1 MLGMRGPA
9 QQIYAPADGSQG
21 EPSQDWISQRLQWI
35 GQLNPFYQG
44 RHAMWHGR
52 PLAGMGSFAPP
63 TESTG
68 RGEVTH
74 GTFLKELEGEDDVYG
89 SGIFDQSGR
98 GPTVHATLGV
108 FEDHPSLPGYVGR
121 EVQFAVSKEV
131 SDITSGADVVVVPG
145 GGMSYQ
151 ERGGKIVQ
159 YDRFGPTPPR
169 PDYNPPAGPG
179 AYTEKN
185 QVYTWLD
192 DNILQ
197 SRIARLKDTERAP
210 EPGHIGLRAS
220 TVAEMQRKAGNP
232 AAAKATLDMAER
244 QLGHTRRPV
253 VPYDRSVRVMPTKGP
268 RDAGAVPTTHFVPN
282 TGAVGEYFEP
292 PMSGV
297 GEYFEPPGMSGYGAY
312 EAQGPQPPRRPPYGV
327 RKESIVD
334 APLWAVGIHKGP
346 PGGFPVRVSPAP
358 VPVHRGWPKSYGAAE
373 EEPKPL
379 GWGAY
384 AIGGLLVGAAAAMLV
399 GATKMKGGKA
409 R

>member
-1 MLGMRGPA
+1 
-9 QQIYAPADGSQG
+9 
-21 EPSQDWISQRLQWI
+21 
-35 GQLNPFYQG
+35 
-44 RHAMWHGR
+44 
-52 PLAGMGSFAPP
+52 MGGFEPP

-74 GTFLKELEGEDDVYG
+74 PTFLRELEGEDDVYG

-131 SDITSGADVVVVPG
+131 ADITSGADVVVVPG

-169 PDYNPPAGPG
+169 PDYVPPAGPG
-179 AYTEKN
+179 AFTQKN
-185 QVYTWLD
+185 QVYTFLD
-192 DNILQ
+192 DQLLQ
-197 SRIARLKDTERAP
+197 SRIARLKTTERAP
-210 EPGHIGLRAS
+210 EPGTIGLRAS

-232 AAAKATLDMAER
+232 AAAKATVDMAER

-253 VPYDRSVRVMPTKGP
+253 VPYDRSVRVMPTMGP

-292 PMSGV
+292 PGGI
-297 GEYFEPPGMSGYGAY
+297 GEYFEPPTGYGAY
-312 EAQGPQPPRRPPYGV
+312 EAQGREPVRRPPYGV
-327 RKESIVD
+327 RKESIVE
-334 APLWAVGIHKGP
+334 APLWAVGIKKGP
-346 PGGFPVRVSPAP
+346 PGGYPVRVSPAP
-358 VPVHRGWPKSYGAAE
+358 VPIQRGWPKSYGATE
-373 EEPKPL
+373 GEKPL

-384 AIGGLLVGAAAAMLV
+384 AFGGLLVGAAAAMLI
-399 GATKMKGGKA
+399 GATKIKMKGGKT